1 MKTYSQANSA
11 KPYPD
16 RFEDLS
22 FDDWINLHESEPAQ
36 FEKCRLKL
44 LNDLVDSA
52 PERSK
57 PRLKGLIFQMDAESR
72 RAKSQ
77 MAYNIRLS
85 SMMMETLGEL
95 NYRLNELIGSK
106 SLNIVQNQLPVETAT
121 VLPFIRNTI
130 IDQE

>member
-1 MKTYSQANSA
+1 MKTNSRANSS

-22 FDDWINLHESEPAQ
+22 FDGWINLHETEPVH

-57 PRLKGLIFQMDAESR
+57 PRLKGLIFQMDAEYR

-77 MAYNIRLS
+77 MDYNIRLS

-95 NYRLNELIGSK
+95 NYRLNELVGSK
-106 SLNIVQNQLPVETAT
+106 SGYIVQNQLPVETAT
-121 VLPFIRNTI
+121 VLPFIRKAM
-130 IDQE
+130 IDQK